1 MEIMDLKFG
10 DTLVFE
16 DRTRKFKVSLLVNID
31 NQDELSLGVDAPRE
45 ISIDREEVYLRKQKN
60 QSKANIKVG
69 RQND

>member
-16 DRTRKFKVSLLVNID
+16 DRTRKFKVSLLVNKD

-45 ISIDREEVYLRKQKN
+45 ISIDREEVYLRKQKAN
-60 QSKANIKVG
+60 QKLTSK
-69 RQND
+69 